1 MNKGGKAKTPH
12 LYLINLQDIVE
23 LFAILLKNQHGFSCL
38 VPNNNNNYYVTM
50 TVLKPSPVNVQLAV
64 NKIIACLNGIW
75 KIMENYL

>member
-12 LYLINLQDIVE
+12 LYLINFCEQHIVE
-23 LFAILLKNQHGFSCL
+23 LFAILLKIILCL
-38 VPNNNNNYYVTM
+38 VPNNNYVTM